1 MRVVTLNTWK
11 GDGAYRSRLAAM
23 GDGLDELDAD
33 VVLLQEVLDAPGL
46 GLHTGATL
54 ARRLGL
60 HAAHLPLR
68 DKRRVVEGV
77 AVDSR
82 SGLSVLSRHPI
93 RSTLSLPLPT
103 RAEDGDRAILIA
115 ELDTPKGAV
124 TVTNLHLT
132 HLDDGG
138 LRRQQL
144 GMVQQ
149 VARRA
154 GTSLIGG
161 DFNAPA
167 EDLPIHAGPWR
178 DCRQSLGAPPR
189 STLAGRQDGPC
200 IDHLLWQTQGPD
212 PKSWQVT
219 LDQLAPSGAPL
230 ISDHCAV
237 VVDFRR

>member
-11 GDGAYRSRLAAM
+11 GDGAYRARLAAM
-23 GDGLDELDAD
+23 GDGLDQLDAD

-46 GLHTGATL
+46 GLHTGAAL

-68 DKRRVVEGV
+68 DKRRDVEGV
-77 AVDSR
+77 RADSR

-93 RSTLSLPLPT
+93 RSTLSLPLPS
-103 RAEDGDRAILIA
+103 RPDDGDRAILIA
-115 ELDTPKGAV
+115 ELDTPQGAV

-132 HLDDGG
+132 HLDDAS
-138 LRRQQL
+138 LRHRQL
-144 GMVQQ
+144 AMVQQ

-167 EDLPIHAGPWR
+167 EDLPVNAGPWR
-178 DCRQSLGAPPR
+178 DSRQSLGAPAR
-189 STLAGRQDGPC
+189 STLAGRADGPC
-200 IDHLLWQTQGPD
+200 IDHLLWQTQGRD
-212 PKSWQVT
+212 PRSWQVT
-219 LDQLAPSGAPL
+219 LDQIDATGTPMV
-230 ISDHCAV
+230 SDHCAV
-237 VVDFRR
+237 LVDFGR